1 MNEERHYV
9 DIMTMNMYDGI
20 DGLELDEGISEL
32 KRLADIVDGFRL
44 VNPSSRDI
52 AAMEQILSII
62 HVLDVPLRLPEA
74 DA

>member
-62 HVLDVPLRLPEA
+62 YVLDVPLRLPEA